1 MENKAYNKQNDE
13 MKAGGYMLKMIDLYK
28 KHLRGETFK
37 GLSEMN
43 LGYFPIKNP
52 ADLAGASPELQHIV
66 KKHLMQ
72 RQS

>member
-1 MENKAYNKQNDE
+1 
-13 MKAGGYMLKMIDLYK
+13 MLKMIDLYR
-28 KHLRGETFK
+28 KHLSGETFK

-43 LGYFPIKNP
+43 LDHFPIKNP
-52 ADLAGASPELQHIV
+52 ADLAGSSPVLQHIV